1 MGVLPRTP
9 RHLDFI
15 TDPTSLERYERVLCL
30 QAPAK
35 QSRSHPLAC
44 YMPDKVSM
52 LKELTPWQRTD
63 IQVSALIKGG
73 LRLGNCE
80 GVNNM

>member
-1 MGVLPRTP
+1 MGGLPRTP

-15 TDPTSLERYERVLCL
+15 TDPTSLEVQRVYACRHLH
-30 QAPAK
+30 
-35 QSRSHPLAC
+35 SRGVHIHSAC

-52 LKELTPWQRTD
+52 LKELTPGKGQL
-63 IQVSALIKGG
+63 QVSALIKGG
-73 LRLGNCE
+73 LRSNCE